1 MADKFTPQQRSAF
14 EISNLLHLTA
24 NAIKERNDAA
34 YAAGKLT
41 LDEYIANIGRET
53 ELRARSTL
61 IVARDVSDVLRQVDE
76 AGDNIQEAIDE
87 AKSRIEQV
95 QALKKGIEIFA
106 AVLALAIAISEGNV
120 PGTVAAVKAV
130 RSATKARKPK

>member
-1 MADKFTPQQRSAF
+1 MPSKLTPEQRPAF

-24 NAIKERNDAA
+24 NAIKDRNDAA
-34 YAAGKLT
+34 YAAGKIT

-61 IVARDVSDVLRQVDE
+61 IVARDLSGVLQEVAQ
-76 AGDNIQEAIDE
+76 AGANIQEAIND
-87 AKSRIEQV
+87 AKARIEQV

-106 AVLALAIAISEGNV
+106 TVLALAIAISEGNV
-120 PGTVAAVKAV
+120 PGAVAAVKAV

>member
-1 MADKFTPQQRSAF
+1 MADKFTPQQRPAF

-34 YAAGKLT
+34 YAAGKIT
-41 LDEYIANIGRET
+41 LDEYIDNIGRET

-61 IVARDVSDVLRQVDE
+61 MVARDLSDVLQEVAE
-76 AGDNIQEAIDE
+76 AGANIQEAIND
-87 AKSRIEQV
+87 AKARIEQV

-106 AVLALAIAISEGNV
+106 TVLALAIAISEGNV
-120 PGTVAAVKAV
+120 RGAVAAVKAV
-130 RSATKARKPK
+130 RSATKARKPN